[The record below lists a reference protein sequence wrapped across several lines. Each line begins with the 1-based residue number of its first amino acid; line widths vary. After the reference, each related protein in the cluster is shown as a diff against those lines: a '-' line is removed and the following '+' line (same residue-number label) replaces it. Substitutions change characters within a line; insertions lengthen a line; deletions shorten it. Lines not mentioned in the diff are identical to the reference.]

1 MSGLD
6 VKWEGVD
13 EGSNTRL
20 LIGVPQM
27 EVYLVLIGIITIDEV
42 HTKWEIR
49 YQRQVVTCLMGS
61 ISSLDFGMIL

>member
-1 MSGLD
+1 MRGNK
-6 VKWEGVD
+6 VGRVRCKMG
-13 EGSNTRL
+13 G
-20 LIGVPQM
+20 IGVPQM

-42 HTKWEIR
+42 HTKWKIR